1 MYAVIE
7 FQWHQYIVSQ
17 NTTIVVDRIE
27 DNQDTDITIDSV
39 LCVFNEEWSS
49 VEVGAPYVKWA
60 TITAHVV
67 SHQKGE
73 KINVLKFHRKNR
85 YERNKWF
92 RPYQTTLTITGIN
105 TK

>member
-17 NTTIVVDRIE
+17 NTTIIVDRIE
-27 DNQDTDITIDSV
+27 DTQADSITIDKV
-39 LCVFNEEWSS
+39 LCTFDEEGKTVS
-49 VEVGAPYVKWA
+49 VWAPYLKGAQV
-60 TITAHVV
+60 TAQVI
-67 SHQKGE
+67 SHQKGT

-92 RPYQTTLTITGIN
+92 RPYQTTITITGVEA
-105 TK
+105 K